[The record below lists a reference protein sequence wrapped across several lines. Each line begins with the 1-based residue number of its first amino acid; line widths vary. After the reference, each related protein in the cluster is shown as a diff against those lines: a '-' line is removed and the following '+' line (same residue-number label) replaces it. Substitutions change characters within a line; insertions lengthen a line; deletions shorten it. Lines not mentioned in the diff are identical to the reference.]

1 MKTLFPFQR
10 EAVKFCA
17 SRRGTLVA
25 AGMGCGKTAIAS
37 TAALVW
43 LAEHPDWKRV
53 LIICPAS
60 LKQNWV
66 TEFLMWQEAF
76 PLQVEATIGIASGNV
91 FPDAT
96 VVVINYDILSK
107 PDFEQALYGEP
118 WDVIICDECFP
129 AGTKVLTPGGAVNIE
144 DVREGDEVMNASG
157 SGTVRRTIR
166 SSSRLLVRVE
176 TSCGSITCTPNHP
189 FFTNEGWVIACLLN
203 QTHVLKRHDEIM
215 RMVQGGPDS
224 IEGGEILRQE
234 LLREMENVTAGNQS
248 CHQEEDTTG
257 EVERHFQKDAHRKSP
272 HRQAMLGA
280 HDEKE
285 SNVHA
290 GSQREG
296 LCHPARNWSQARD
309 QERQRHGTND
319 GGEDCSRHV
328 SRIDGEL
335 RRQNGGREGVSK
347 SLQGGCGVAAL
358 EDGRG
363 DGRIFSQ
370 CIEQAGSRPEEG
382 GEAVQLGVGDSAS
395 EEPIRVRSSR
405 RIEATDSRTDLFNI
419 EVSNHPSYFVLIGG
433 TPVLVHNC
441 HAIKSPQTLRTKCV
455 KRLKAR
461 RKLGLTG
468 TPILNKPVELFP
480 VLEWLDPQ
488 HWTNWKYFVTRY
500 CDAKPGW
507 GKSLDVSGASN
518 LDELNRKLTETVMY
532 RITKEEALKDLPP
545 RLRQLLVLPPPE
557 SAKPLI
563 DEEKRI
569 WTLREDTLAQ
579 LRAEK
584 QRAIVAKDEAAY
596 KDAASKLKSTFSAA
610 MAAMSKIRHDLGVA
624 KVPLANQ
631 HINDALDQG
640 AEKIVVFAHHKAVLS
655 AIADHFQ
662 PYGTLIITGETPAME
677 RQGIVDAFQKKP
689 EHRVIVLSIL
699 AAGVGLNLQAA
710 SHVVMVESDW
720 RPGINDQAESRC
732 HRHGQLNSVLVQHL
746 VFDGSLDAKMVR
758 RCIEKQEVIDQAVDG
773 KAPDAKPHPHGGT
786 AQPKRDMKLIGAN
799 MSDAERRTAHAA
811 IRHLAALDKDG
822 ARRANGAGFSK
833 VDTVAGHQLA
843 ALESPSPAQYATM
856 RQIAM
861 KYKGQLSPSLRI
873 DMQH

>member
-1 MKTLFPFQR
+1 MKSLFPFQR

-107 PDFEQALYGEP
+107 PDFEQSLYGEP
-118 WDVIICDECFP
+118 WDVIVCDESH
-129 AGTKVLTPGGAVNIE
+129 ALKG
-144 DVREGDEVMNASG
+144 
-157 SGTVRRTIR
+157 
-166 SSSRLLVRVE
+166 
-176 TSCGSITCTPNHP
+176 
-189 FFTNEGWVIACLLN
+189 
-203 QTHVLKRHDEIM
+203 QT
-215 RMVQGGPDS
+215 
-224 IEGGEILRQE
+224 
-234 LLREMENVTAGNQS
+234 
-248 CHQEEDTTG
+248 
-257 EVERHFQKDAHRKSP
+257 
-272 HRQAMLGA
+272 
-280 HDEKE
+280 
-285 SNVHA
+285 
-290 GSQREG
+290 
-296 LCHPARNWSQARD
+296 
-309 QERQRHGTND
+309 
-319 GGEDCSRHV
+319 
-328 SRIDGEL
+328 
-335 RRQNGGREGVSK
+335 
-347 SLQGGCGVAAL
+347 
-358 EDGRG
+358 
-363 DGRIFSQ
+363 
-370 CIEQAGSRPEEG
+370 
-382 GEAVQLGVGDSAS
+382 
-395 EEPIRVRSSR
+395 
-405 RIEATDSRTDLFNI
+405 
-419 EVSNHPSYFVLIGG
+419 
-433 TPVLVHNC
+433 
-441 HAIKSPQTLRTKCV
+441 TLRTKCV

-461 RKLGLTG
+461 RKVCLTG
-468 TPILNKPVELFP
+468 TPILNKPVELWTQ
-480 VLEWLDPQ
+480 LEWLDPQ

-507 GKSLDVSGASN
+507 GRSLDVSGASN
-518 LDELNRKLTETVMY
+518 LDELNRKLKETVMY

-584 QRAIVAKDEAAY
+584 QRAIIAKDEAAY
-596 KDAASKLKSTFSAA
+596 KLAAAKLKSTFSAA
-610 MAAMSKIRHDLGVA
+610 MSAMSKIRHDLGVA

-631 HINDALDQG
+631 HISDALNQG
-640 AEKIVVFAHHKAVLS
+640 VEKIVVFAHHKAVLS

-662 PYGTLIITGETPAME
+662 PYGSLIITGETPAME
-677 RQGIVDAFQKKP
+677 RQGIVDAFQKKS

-732 HRHGQLNSVLVQHL
+732 HRHGQLNSVLIQHL
-746 VFDGSLDAKMVR
+746 VFDGSLDARMVR

-773 KAPDAKPHPHGGT
+773 KIPDAKPHPHGGT
-786 AQPKRDMKLIGAN
+786 VQPKRDMKLIGAN